1 MASYRNPYNI
11 AIANHQ
17 KRLDVANLKNDF
29 AESLIQPLHGG
40 GMSGG
45 GMSGGDFWSDFAD
58 GFMMVWNPIIDVAG
72 KVAPFLPLV
81 GLGEDGEDYGMGMS
95 GGDMSVNAPYIG
107 YTYGSGMSG
116 GEERSLVNQP
126 YIGSGYS
133 GGNIANGGIPPFNE
147 ITNAGMSGGRASD
160 KPLWVVKQ
168 NDYCCVKNGKKAMP
182 CNGKPL
188 PKSFMNDYERKGARY
203 RQGKLASQGAGM
215 SGGDEITDTDHPV
228 KLNPEL
234 QATMF
239 LGGRKPSSVSKR
251 EKIGMVQQVI
261 ADMLRKKGK
270 GMSGGDFWSDLG
282 DTFSKV
288 APFLPLLGLGE
299 SGGGLSGGAMTY
311 EQNMNMADAMGDI
324 FSGMGQSGG
333 GVSGGDFNIGD
344 IASYLLGPSSPL
356 LEGAG
361 MSGGKRRMNKKVAS
375 AMLLQQLKNIHG
387 RGLSGGD
394 FDWSSLLSFAPL
406 LLGLGM
412 SGGQMNLDDL
422 DELEPLVSGLG
433 MSGGDFWD
441 DLGKGFSD
449 AWSWIT
455 DTAIP
460 AITPV
465 IDTAG
470 KIADV
475 AGKFSGNSGKKEG
488 KGVSGGMY
496 DKAKYGEIGLAGM
509 GVSGG
514 KRDLA
519 TTKNGD
525 FYSDVDLTGMGQ
537 SGGSKASDTRMKSGA
552 IQLYKGGKRGL
563 NKQQRLALKI
573 AHLQGK
579 GMEKIEDMEEGEK
592 FADAMA
598 RANPAV
604 NKILGQ
610 VQKSTEKDPEPPHA
624 KGLGVSG
631 GKKTSKWIT
640 HVKAYAKQHG
650 IKYGEALSKAKAT
663 YRG

>member
-1 MASYRNPYNI
+1 MASYRNPYNQ

-17 KRLDVANLKNDF
+17 KRLDVANLRNDF

-45 GMSGGDFWSDFAD
+45 GLSGGDFWSDFAD
-58 GFMMVWNPIIDVAG
+58 GFMSVWNPIIDTAG
-72 KVAPFLPLV
+72 KVAPFLPML
-81 GLGEDGEDYGMGMS
+81 GLGEDGYVDGMGMS

-116 GEERSLVNQP
+116 GEERSAVNQP
-126 YIGSGYS
+126 YLDAGYS

-168 NDYCCVKNGKKAMP
+168 NDYCCVKNGNKAMP
-182 CNGKPL
+182 CNGLPL
-188 PKSFMNDYERKGARY
+188 PKSFMNDYQRKGAKY

-215 SGGDEITDTDHPV
+215 SGGDEISDTDHPV

-234 QATMF
+234 QATML
-239 LGGRKPSSVSKR
+239 LGGRKPSSVSKKQ
-251 EKIGMVQQVI
+251 KIGMVQQVI
-261 ADMLRKKGK
+261 ADMLMKNKMKGR

-299 SGGGLSGGAMTY
+299 SGGAMTY

-333 GVSGGDFNIGD
+333 G
-344 IASYLLGPSSPL
+344 
-356 LEGAG
+356 
-361 MSGGKRRMNKKVAS
+361 MSGGKKAVMNRKLAEVLLKK
-375 AMLLQQLKNIHG
+375 QLKNLHG

-412 SGGQMNLDDL
+412 SGGNVDYNEISD
-422 DELEPLVSGLG
+422 LEPLVMGLG

-496 DKAKYGEIGLAGM
+496 DKAKYGDLGMGMSGGQQRVRATTKDGDFFSDADFTGM
-509 GVSGG
+509 GV
-514 KRDLA
+514 
-519 TTKNGD
+519 
-525 FYSDVDLTGMGQ
+525 
-537 SGGSKASDTRMKSGA
+537 SGGSKASDTRLLSGDK
-552 IQLYKGGKRGL
+552 QLYKGGVRVVGGKRGM

-579 GMEKIEDMEEGEK
+579 GLEPIADMEASEK
-592 FADAMA
+592 LVDAMA
-598 RANPAV
+598 RSNPAN
-604 NKILGQ
+604 NKVIGEI
-610 VQKSTEKDPEPPHA
+610 QKSSEKDPEPPHA

-650 IKYGEALSKAKAT
+650 IKYGEALSKAKST

>member
-1 MASYRNPYNI
+1 MASYRNSYNQ

-29 AESLIQPLHGG
+29 AQSLIQPLHGG
-40 GMSGG
+40 GYSGEG
-45 GMSGGDFWSDFAD
+45 LSGGDFWSDFAD
-58 GFMMVWNPIIDVAG
+58 GFMSVWNPIIDTAG
-72 KVAPFLPLV
+72 KVAPFLPLL
-81 GLGEDGEDYGMGMS
+81 GLGEDDYVDGMGYS

-116 GEERSLVNQP
+116 G
-126 YIGSGYS
+126 
-133 GGNIANGGIPPFNE
+133 NIANSGIPPFNE
-147 ITNAGMSGGRASD
+147 ITNAGMSGG
-160 KPLWVVKQ
+160 KYIVKQ
-168 NDYCCVKNGKKAMP
+168 NDYCCLTNKTGAMP
-182 CNGKPL
+182 CNGLPL
-188 PKSFMNDYERKGARY
+188 PKSFMNDYQRKGAKY
-203 RQGKLASQGAGM
+203 RQGKLGNGM
-215 SGGDEITDTDHPV
+215 SGGDEISDTDHPV
-228 KLNPEL
+228 MLNPEL
-234 QATMF
+234 QATML
-239 LGGRKPSSVSKR
+239 LGGRKPSSVSKKQ
-251 EKIGMVQQVI
+251 KIGMVQQVI
-261 ADMLRKKGK
+261 ADMLLKHKMKGK

-299 SGGGLSGGAMTY
+299 SGGAMTY

-333 GVSGGDFNIGD
+333 G
-344 IASYLLGPSSPL
+344 
-356 LEGAG
+356 
-361 MSGGKRRMNKKVAS
+361 MSGGKKAVMNRKLAEVLLKK
-375 AMLLQQLKNIHG
+375 QLKKLHG

-412 SGGQMNLDDL
+412 SGGNVDYNEISD
-422 DELEPLVSGLG
+422 LEPLVMGLG

-441 DLGKGFSD
+441 DLSKGFSD
-449 AWSWIT
+449 AWNWIT

-475 AGKFSGNSGKKEG
+475 AGKFSGKKEG

-496 DKAKYGEIGLAGM
+496 DKAKYG
-509 GVSGG
+509 
-514 KRDLA
+514 DLGEQQPRA
-519 TTKNGD
+519 TTKDGD
-525 FYSDVDLTGMGQ
+525 FFSDADLTGMGA
-537 SGGSKASDTRMKSGA
+537 SGGSKASDTRLLSGDK
-552 IQLYKGGKRGL
+552 QLYKGGVRVIGGKRGM

-579 GMEKIEDMEEGEK
+579 GLEPIADMEASEK
-592 FADAMA
+592 LVDAMA
-598 RANPAV
+598 RSNPAN
-604 NKILGQ
+604 NKVIGKISQ
-610 VQKSTEKDPEPPHA
+610 EREKDPEPPNA

-631 GKKTSKWIT
+631 GKKVSKWIT

>member
-1 MASYRNPYNI
+1 VLFRS
-11 AIANHQ
+11 
-17 KRLDVANLKNDF
+17 
-29 AESLIQPLHGG
+29 S
-40 GMSGG
+40 
-45 GMSGGDFWSDFAD
+45 
-58 GFMMVWNPIIDVAG
+58 VWNPIIDTAG
-72 KVAPFLPLV
+72 KVAPFLPLL
-81 GLGEDGEDYGMGMS
+81 GLGEDGEVDGMGMS

-116 GEERSLVNQP
+116 GEERSNVNQP
-126 YIGSGYS
+126 YLGAGYS
-133 GGNIANGGIPPFNE
+133 GGNIANSGIPPFNE

-168 NDYCCVKNGKKAMP
+168 NDYCCVKNSNKAMP
-182 CNGKPL
+182 CNGLPL
-188 PKSFMNDYERKGARY
+188 PKSFMNDYQRKGAKY

-215 SGGDEITDTDHPV
+215 SGGDEISDTDHPV

-234 QATMF
+234 QATML
-239 LGGRKPSSVSKR
+239 LGGRKPSSVSKKQ
-251 EKIGMVQQVI
+251 KIGMVQQVI
-261 ADMLRKKGK
+261 ADMLMKNKMKGR

-299 SGGGLSGGAMTY
+299 SGGAMTY

-333 GVSGGDFNIGD
+333 G
-344 IASYLLGPSSPL
+344 
-356 LEGAG
+356 
-361 MSGGKRRMNKKVAS
+361 MSGGKKAVMNRKLAEVLLKK
-375 AMLLQQLKNIHG
+375 QLKNLHG

-412 SGGQMNLDDL
+412 SGGKVDYNEISD
-422 DELEPLVSGLG
+422 LEPLVMGLG

-475 AGKFSGNSGKKEG
+475 AGNFTPSRQVP
-488 KGVSGGMY
+488 VSSQNQDGSRSL
-496 DKAKYGEIGLAGM
+496 IG
-509 GVSGG
+509 
-514 KRDLA
+514 
-519 TTKNGD
+519 
-525 FYSDVDLTGMGQ
+525 
-537 SGGSKASDTRMKSGA
+537 
-552 IQLYKGGKRGL
+552 
-563 NKQQRLALKI
+563 
-573 AHLQGK
+573 
-579 GMEKIEDMEEGEK
+579 
-592 FADAMA
+592 
-598 RANPAV
+598 
-604 NKILGQ
+604 
-610 VQKSTEKDPEPPHA
+610 
-624 KGLGVSG
+624 
-631 GKKTSKWIT
+631 
-640 HVKAYAKQHG
+640 
-650 IKYGEALSKAKAT
+650 
-663 YRG
+663 